1 MRRGMGLPGHVW
13 ERGEAISLQ
22 DVSLDPSLPRSEIAA
37 KAGVKGGVAFPL
49 LTSSGV
55 MGVIEFFAN
64 EERTTD
70 RDMLEL
76 LRAVGGQ
83 VGEFVEAQSAE
94 EALRESE
101 ARKGAILESAL
112 DCVITMDHEG
122 RVVEFNPAAEATFGI
137 PARDAIGRE
146 MAELIIPP
154 ELRDAHRAG
163 LARYLETGEGT
174 IVGRRI
180 ELRGM
185 RSDGTEFPVELAVN
199 RIAGHSPPLFTGYLR
214 DITRRRQADDERERL
229 LELER
234 LARLDAD
241 GREGAAVGDP
251 PRRCGRRDRPG
262 TGRQADLRKRDC
274 GAGARLL
281 VGRGSREHAHGGG
294 ARPLRDVARGREP
307 VPAH

>member
-1 MRRGMGLPGHVW
+1 M
-13 ERGEAISLQ
+13 
-22 DVSLDPSLPRSEIAA
+22 
-37 KAGVKGGVAFPL
+37 AFPL

-122 RVVEFNPAAEATFGI
+122 RVVEFAPRG
-137 PARDAIGRE
+137 GGH
-146 MAELIIPP
+146 
-154 ELRDAHRAG
+154 LRDPGTGRDRPRDGGLISPAG
-163 LARYLETGEGT
+163 LPGRPRATARYLETEEGT
-174 IVGRRI
+174 IVGNRI

-199 RIAGHSPPLFTGYLR
+199 RIAGQSPPLFTGYLR
-214 DITRRRQADDERERL
+214 DITRRRQADES
-229 LELER
+229 
-234 LARLDAD
+234 AN
-241 GREGAAVGDP
+241 GSSSWS
-251 PRRCGRRDRPG
+251 
-262 TGRQADLRKRDC
+262 
-274 GAGARLL
+274 
-281 VGRGSREHAHGGG
+281 GSRGWTLTTRGGSCRRSF
-294 ARPLRDVARGREP
+294 AALRTA
-307 VPAH
+307 